1 MAKIVILSLVAA
13 LFDLDESAFGR
24 FMISRP
30 IVVAPFFAW
39 ILGDIKTGLWI
50 GLTIELLWTSAIPMG
65 ASIPY
70 DITVLSI
77 LTVVWGMLAAP
88 GNDAALIVAM
98 AVGLPV
104 MIFFKRAE
112 LNLRYFNIKIS
123 HWVEKGVNEGNEHRI
138 AQGVLLGLILYYLK
152 AFILF
157 LIVLYPGKLL
167 VAFIFARLPYN
178 VVSSFELLLLVL
190 PVVGLGMMLVSFHNK
205 FPCPK

>member
-1 MAKIVILSLVAA
+1 MAKIFILSMVAA
-13 LFDLDESAFGR
+13 LFDLDESSFGR

-70 DITVLSI
+70 DTTVLSI

-88 GNDAALIVAM
+88 GNDAALVVAM
-98 AVGLPV
+98 AIGLPA
-104 MIFFKRAE
+104 MMFFKRAE
-112 LNLRYFNIKIS
+112 LNLRYFNVKIS
-123 HWVEKGVNEGNEHRI
+123 HWVEKGVSAGNENRI
-138 AQGVLLGLILYYLK
+138 GQGVFLGLLLYYMK
-152 AFILF
+152 ALIFF
-157 LIVLYPGKLL
+157 LIVMYPGKVL
-167 VAFIFARLPYN
+167 VAFIFTRLPHN
-178 VVSSFELLLLVL
+178 VISSFELLLWVL
-190 PVVGLGMMLVSFHNK
+190 PVVGMGMMLVSFHDK